1 MEYTGSM
8 RVAAIQ
14 MVSGTRVDENLV
26 RAAALIRQAADTGAR
41 LVVLPE
47 YFCLLGRQPA
57 DKRSIA
63 ETAGRGPIQDF
74 LAGQARQHK
83 IWLVGGS
90 VPLVSPDP
98 GRVYNTCLVFDPDGR
113 VHARYDKLHLFGF
126 QGAHESYDESL
137 TIRPGPVC
145 NPAFDL
151 PLGRTGLGICYDLRF
166 PEFFRAQGDVQLIL
180 LPAAF
185 THTTGAAHWDI
196 LLRARA
202 IENQCYVLASAQ
214 GGQHENGRQ
223 TWGHTMLVDP
233 WGAIVDCLATG
244 PGVVAGQVSVERI
257 QAVRQSLP
265 ALQDQVIGRAT

>member
-14 MVSGTRVDENLV
+14 MVSGTRVDENLM

-47 YFCLLGRQPA
+47 YFCLLGRQPT

-63 ETAGRGPIQDF
+63 ETAGQGPIQDF